1 MYQDTSSPSFSS
13 RNIFLMPKSFRRSRI
28 RHCSSVSEI
37 QKRDSEGGSVV
48 FDRRPSSISPVIFW
62 PPWLLPPLCSLLIRA
77 PQGLLAGRERRCRA
91 VPSTPASSATP
102 AAFRLGRQTSPAR
115 FAAIQHRPSHR
126 EAPRGRPLVCEH
138 SRAIVVAWDQKPRSL
153 PPVSSREPFCRISE
167 LLSKDDQSNAAN
179 GACGP
184 IRSCRQLQI
193 AGLAPASP

>member
-1 MYQDTSSPSFSS
+1 MPVSFFV
-13 RNIFLMPKSFRRSRI
+13 R
-28 RHCSSVSEI
+28 
-37 QKRDSEGGSVV
+37 Q
-48 FDRRPSSISPVIFW
+48 PSSISPVSSW
-62 PPWLLPPLCSLLIRA
+62 PPWLLPPLCLLLILA
-77 PQGLLAGRERRCRA
+77 PLTRLAGRERQCRA

-102 AAFRLGRQTSPAR
+102 TAFRLGRQTSPAR

-138 SRAIVVAWDQKPRSL
+138 SRTIVVAWDQKACSL
-153 PPVSSREPFCRISE
+153 PPVSSREPPCHVLELPSE
-167 LLSKDDQSNAAN
+167 FDQIKAVN